1 MWNIKKSNKKN
12 KGIATENRIV
22 VTRQGKGE
30 GEGKMGEGINC
41 KVTETKFLVVSILWS
56 IQN

>member
-30 GEGKMGEGINC
+30 GEGKMGEGDLAISDLQ
-41 KVTETKFLVVSILWS
+41 TQQFHVVPKCE
-56 IQN
+56 QC